1 MRTVWSVEVMRMDE
15 SLCDPCEA
23 ICLIDP
29 SPNPAS
35 VNLPDVAVV
44 EDSKAFRAPLKDI
57 AKFDGK
63 SIGYGRF
70 TGECAAGVQCALRMN
85 GVMIGLTKTWRQRR
99 KVRGNHVA
107 PGTAIAS
114 FRDGRYGNDHAAIF
128 VSQDD
133 DGIVVYDQFNRP
145 KKPWGKR
152 KLHFDTNRSR
162 GPSNNG
168 DYFYTIV
175 T

>member
-1 MRTVWSVEVMRMDE
+1 MDD
-15 SLCDPCEA
+15 SLYDPYEA

-29 SPNPAS
+29 SASPAPM
-35 VNLPDVAVV
+35 NAPGMVV
-44 EDSKAFRAPLKDI
+44 VDDSKEFRAPLKEI
-57 AKFDGK
+57 AKFEGK

-70 TGECAAGVQCALRMN
+70 NGECAAGVQWALRTN
-85 GVMIGLTKTWRQRR
+85 GVMIGLTKTWREGR
-99 KVRGNHVA
+99 KVRGNYIA

-114 FRDGRYGNDHAAIF
+114 FRDGVYKNDHAAIF

-152 KLHFDTNRSR
+152 KLYFDTNRSR
-162 GPSNNG
+162 GRSNNG